1 MITSLNRD
9 DAAKVLGVDVDADEQ
24 MVTRAWR
31 KLSMVHHPDLGGSL
45 SEQQEI
51 NLARETLLAPVDDDV
66 LPQPQAQPVAKQYRY
81 MADHTR
87 FALIICG
94 TGVSIAIVMVVL
106 VLAPTT
112 GVLIMLSLYAVGL
125 WSHVIWVGTGHVP
138 VTRLV
143 WRFMRQKFE
152 PRD

>member
-1 MITSLNRD
+1 MMPTSLNRD
-9 DAAKVLGVDVDADEQ
+9 DAAKVLGIDVDADEQ
-24 MVTRAWR
+24 MITRAWR
-31 KLSMVHHPDLGGSL
+31 KLSMVKHPDLGGSL
-45 SEQQEI
+45 TEQQEI
-51 NLARETLLAPVDDDV
+51 NLARETLLAPEEEEV
-66 LPQPQAQPVAKQYRY
+66 LPDPQAQPVTQYRY
-81 MADHTR
+81 MADHMR

-94 TGVSIAIVMVVL
+94 TGAGIAVVLVVL

-112 GVLIMLSLYAVGL
+112 GVLVMLSLYAVGL

-143 WRFMRQKFE
+143 WRFMRQKFQ